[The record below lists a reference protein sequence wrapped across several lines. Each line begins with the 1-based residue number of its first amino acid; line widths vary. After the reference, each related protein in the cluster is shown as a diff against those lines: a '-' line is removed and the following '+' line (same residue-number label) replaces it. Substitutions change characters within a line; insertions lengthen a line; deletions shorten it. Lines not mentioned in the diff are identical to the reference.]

1 LGVLDLDWGALR
13 RSLPSAASPK
23 FVELAR
29 SGGDSEAPDEGA
41 QDLRRLLAELPE
53 EELQLAV
60 IDMLKVEIG
69 DILRMAPDK
78 IDATLSVQQM
88 GLDSLMG
95 VELVV
100 AVENRFGTRLP
111 VMALSDSPTL
121 AKLAVWIIAQ
131 LRGEE
136 ASTDARHDETR
147 AQIEMVASQ
156 HAADVPVA
164 EIERI
169 AASLRADGSG
179 ASRRMIH

>member
-1 LGVLDLDWGALR
+1 
-13 RSLPSAASPK
+13 
-23 FVELAR
+23 
-29 SGGDSEAPDEGA
+29 
-41 QDLRRLLAELPE
+41 
-53 EELQLAV
+53 
-60 IDMLKVEIG
+60 
-69 DILRMAPDK
+69 MAPDK

-100 AVENRFGTRLP
+100 AVESRFGTRLP

-121 AKLAVWIIAQ
+121 AKLAVWIITQ
-131 LRGEE
+131 LRGDE
-136 ASTDARHDETR
+136 ASPDAREDETR

-164 EIERI
+164 EIDRI